1 MAEDSG
7 ASPLPRRTP
16 GERRGPRSGRPATPL
31 VLPEDL
37 VQRIVAALEGT
48 DTQESPQNPPASPPR
63 PAEEHQAPSQRP
75 SSRPR
80 RLSIRMPPSAPP
92 VARAPSLPRLPSA
105 EAASATEPLQA
116 IPTAGARG
124 TTEEVGAQLH
134 IDVPPEPATAAPA
147 DHTLIPAQYP
157 AEQRPDQQTRE
168 NEKAA
173 SPEKV
178 PAPRV
183 SAQARAEKTQARWA
197 KARTGLPKE
206 AVPKATA
213 RPPTTEP
220 SRGPGRRP
228 KTQLEARGRRH
239 GVTTGVILAVVL
251 LSAGSLAFLLTRH
264 AVASPAAH
272 RHRTGPTTAAAVRD
286 RAASWVANQVSP
298 TTTVSC
304 DRVMCQTLKA
314 RGVPAGSVLE
324 LRPGKA
330 APLRSGVIIV
340 TSTVRT
346 MVGSRHMTADAPVAI
361 ASFGSGNMRIDIREI
376 APHGAAAYSSAL
388 RADIRARKL
397 GGTLLLDSPLV
408 TMSATARR
416 QLAAG
421 QVDARLLVV
430 IVSLA
435 AHRPVSIVAFGDLP
449 PGASPGIPLRSADLS
464 AAVGTTGLKSAT
476 DLQWMSDFL
485 RTQHGLYRATH
496 ITMVQATGGRN
507 VLRIEFP
514 APSPFGLLNAK
525 APGS

>member
-1 MAEDSG
+1 
-7 ASPLPRRTP
+7 
-16 GERRGPRSGRPATPL
+16 
-31 VLPEDL
+31 
-37 VQRIVAALEGT
+37 
-48 DTQESPQNPPASPPR
+48 
-63 PAEEHQAPSQRP
+63 
-75 SSRPR
+75 
-80 RLSIRMPPSAPP
+80 MPPSAPP
-92 VARAPSLPRLPSA
+92 LARAPSLPRLPSA

-134 IDVPPEPATAAPA
+134 IDVPPGPATAAPA
-147 DHTLIPAQYP
+147 DHKLIPAQYP

-183 SAQARAEKTQARWA
+183 SAQARAEKMQARWA

-213 RPPTTEP
+213 RPPATEP

-272 RHRTGPTTAAAVRD
+272 RPRTGPTTAAAVRD

-330 APLRSGVIIV
+330 APLRSGVIVV

-464 AAVGTTGLKSAT
+464 AAVGTTGLKSAA

-485 RTQHGLYRATH
+485 RTQHGLYRAAH

>member
-1 MAEDSG
+1 
-7 ASPLPRRTP
+7 L
-16 GERRGPRSGRPATPL
+16 
-31 VLPEDL
+31 
-37 VQRIVAALEGT
+37 
-48 DTQESPQNPPASPPR
+48 
-63 PAEEHQAPSQRP
+63 
-75 SSRPR
+75 
-80 RLSIRMPPSAPP
+80 
-92 VARAPSLPRLPSA
+92 
-105 EAASATEPLQA
+105 
-116 IPTAGARG
+116 
-124 TTEEVGAQLH
+124 
-134 IDVPPEPATAAPA
+134 
-147 DHTLIPAQYP
+147 
-157 AEQRPDQQTRE
+157 
-168 NEKAA
+168 
-173 SPEKV
+173 
-178 PAPRV
+178 
-183 SAQARAEKTQARWA
+183 
-197 KARTGLPKE
+197 
-206 AVPKATA
+206 
-213 RPPTTEP
+213 
-220 SRGPGRRP
+220 
-228 KTQLEARGRRH
+228 
-239 GVTTGVILAVVL
+239 TTGVILAAVL

-272 RHRTGPTTAAAVRD
+272 HYRTGPTTEAAVRD
-286 RAASWVANQVSP
+286 RAANWVANQVSP

-314 RGVPAGSVLE
+314 RGVPAASVLE

-330 APLRSGVIIV
+330 DRLRSGVIVV

-346 MVGSRHMTADAPVAI
+346 TVESRHITVDAPVAI

-376 APHGAAAYSSAL
+376 APQGAAAYSSAL

-464 AAVGTTGLKSAT
+464 AAAGTTGLKSAA
-476 DLQWMSDFL
+476 DLRWMSDFL
-485 RTQHGLYRATH
+485 RTQRGRYRAAH
-496 ITMVQATGGRN
+496 ITMVRLAGGRN

-525 APGS
+525 APGN

>member
-1 MAEDSG
+1 M
-7 ASPLPRRTP
+7 L
-16 GERRGPRSGRPATPL
+16 L
-31 VLPEDL
+31 
-37 VQRIVAALEGT
+37 
-48 DTQESPQNPPASPPR
+48 
-63 PAEEHQAPSQRP
+63 
-75 SSRPR
+75 
-80 RLSIRMPPSAPP
+80 SAPP
-92 VARAPSLPRLPSA
+92 LARAPSLPRLPST
-105 EAASATEPLQA
+105 EAASATEPLPA
-116 IPTAGARG
+116 VPTAGAVG
-124 TTEEVGAQLH
+124 TTQEVGAQLH
-134 IDVPPEPATAAPA
+134 IDVPPGPPAAASA
-147 DHTLIPAQYP
+147 DHTLIPAQDP

-183 SAQARAEKTQARWA
+183 SAQARAEKAQARRA
-197 KARTGLPKE
+197 KARTGPPKE

-228 KTQLEARGRRH
+228 ETQLEARGRRRH
-239 GVTTGVILAVVL
+239 GVTMGVILAVVL

-272 RHRTGPTTAAAVRD
+272 RYRTGPTTEAAVRD
-286 RAASWVANQVSP
+286 RAANWVANQVSP

-304 DRVMCQTLKA
+304 DRVMCHTLKA
-314 RGVPAGSVLE
+314 HHFPAASVLE

-330 APLRSGVIIV
+330 DRLRSGVIVV

-346 MVGSRHMTADAPVAI
+346 TVGSRLIAADAPVAI

-376 APHGAAAYSSAL
+376 APQGAAAYSSAL

-449 PGASPGIPLRSADLS
+449 PGASPGIPFRSADLS
-464 AAVGTTGLKSAT
+464 AAAGTTGLKSAA

-485 RTQHGLYRATH
+485 HAQRGRYRATH
-496 ITMVQATGGRN
+496 ITMVRLAGGRN

-514 APSPFGLLNAK
+514 APSPVGLLNAK
-525 APGS
+525 APGN